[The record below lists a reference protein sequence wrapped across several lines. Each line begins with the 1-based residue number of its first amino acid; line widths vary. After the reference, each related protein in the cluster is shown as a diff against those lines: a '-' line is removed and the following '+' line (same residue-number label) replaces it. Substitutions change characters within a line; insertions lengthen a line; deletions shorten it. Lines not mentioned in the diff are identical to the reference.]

1 MPKVQKYDEDG
12 LRLQTYERNRG
23 EIRQLEKDDA
33 AAILNLCIDSM
44 KTHGGRPATYPNT
57 EQGLNDFRAMS
68 LQYLEHVRQVNSNE
82 DMEKQLIL
90 DYESWAV
97 YCGVCR
103 QTVWLYE
110 KRGGE
115 WSAFIRYM
123 REVITATKKQLMMTY
138 KIPAVVGIFDLTNNA
153 QYANT
158 NKFEVSRTDTEETVA
173 VVEDGLQ
180 QAGLVWD
187 PDRHDYVS
195 AEGGDS
201 GADG

>member
-23 EIRQLEKDDA
+23 EIRPLEKDDA
-33 AAILNLCIDSM
+33 SAILNLCIDSM
-44 KTHGGRPATYPNT
+44 KNHGGRPATYPNT
-57 EQGLNDFRAMS
+57 EKGLADFREMS
-68 LQYLEHVRQVNSNE
+68 LKYLEHVQRVNSND
-82 DMEKQLIL
+82 DMERQLIL

-138 KIPAVVGIFDLTNNA
+138 KIIL
-153 QYANT
+153 ANLLLHGHGDALEYWIT
-158 NKFEVSRTDTEETVA
+158 CSRWTISIKNVPSS
-173 VVEDGLQ
+173 
-180 QAGLVWD
+180 WD
-187 PDRHDYVS
+187 IL
-195 AEGGDS
+195 A
-201 GADG
+201 

>member
-23 EIRQLEKDDA
+23 EIRPLEKDDA
-33 AAILNLCIDSM
+33 SAILNLCIDSM
-44 KTHGGRPATYPNT
+44 KNHGGRPATYPNT
-57 EQGLNDFRAMS
+57 EKGLADFREMS
-68 LQYLEHVRQVNSNE
+68 LKYLEHVQRVNSND
-82 DMEKQLIL
+82 DMERQLIL

-153 QYANT
+153 QYVNT
-158 NKFEVSRTDTEETVA
+158 NKIEIERTDTEEAVA
-173 VVEDGLQ
+173 TVEDGLQ
-180 QAGLVWD
+180 EAGLKWD
-187 PDRHDYVS
+187 QELNDFVT
-195 AEGGDS
+195 GDT
-201 GADG
+201 DNVDT